1 MTLLEKYIIA
11 RWAYAIGE
19 DIGVGDIEYRQIEEE
34 LKKTI
39 PDNEYLNRSWSDDP
53 CPIELLKVHDMMHLY
68 RNIKFDHMSESI
80 PSINSWEHL
89 KQLYAS
95 LNGRARLSFKLDGF
109 NIQVNYYNG
118 KPISAETRGRTGN
131 SLNANVIMRIVPQKI
146 PYKGKVKITGETVIP
161 NKLWEAFKTET
172 GTTSQR
178 SAVST
183 AMARELTEY
192 ITFVAFKIQSDTEQ
206 ITRDQY
212 DVLKDCGFATPQ
224 FMIVNNYVQLES
236 AIKRLGKTNRV
247 YAYPTDGLV
256 IDTPNGQMAIRV
268 GEWEEKSL
276 ESYVVSYEENIG
288 IYNNPMNVK
297 IKPIEYDG
305 ATRREV
311 SVTNLQYIIDND
323 LQIGSPIAFDIRS
336 KTTAVLNTIRTN
348 QLHEQWA
355 GKYEEFRKS
364 IDAVAVV

>member
-19 DIGVGDIEYRQIEEE
+19 DIGVGDIEYKQIEEQ
-34 LKKTI
+34 LKRDM
-39 PDNEYLNRSWSDDP
+39 PDNEYVNRSWSDDP
-53 CPIELLKVHDMMHLY
+53 CPIELLKLHNMEHLY
-68 RNIKFDHMSESI
+68 RDIKFEHKSESI
-80 PSINSWEHL
+80 SSINSWDLL
-89 KQLYAS
+89 KQLYAY
-95 LNGRARLSFKLDGF
+95 LNEVSRLSFKLDGF

-146 PYKGKVKITGETVIP
+146 PYKGKVKVTGEVVIS
-161 NKLWEAFKTET
+161 NKVWPTFKLET

-183 AMARELTEY
+183 AMAREMTEY
-192 ITFVAFKIQSDTEQ
+192 LTFVAFKIQSDAEQ

-212 DVLKDCGFATPQ
+212 DVLAECGFTTPY
-224 FMIVNNYVQLES
+224 FIKVTNYAQLV
-236 AIKRLGKTNRV
+236 AGIKRLGKMNRV
-247 YAYPTDGLV
+247 YAYPSDGLV
-256 IDTPNGQMAIRV
+256 LDTPSGQVAIRV

-276 ESYVVSYEENIG
+276 ESYVIAYEENIG
-288 IYNNPMNVK
+288 VYSNPMNVK

-305 ATRREV
+305 AVRREV

-336 KTTAVLNTIRTN
+336 KTTAVLNTTRTG

-355 GKYEEFRKS
+355 GNYEEYRKQV
-364 IDAVAVV
+364 DAVAVI